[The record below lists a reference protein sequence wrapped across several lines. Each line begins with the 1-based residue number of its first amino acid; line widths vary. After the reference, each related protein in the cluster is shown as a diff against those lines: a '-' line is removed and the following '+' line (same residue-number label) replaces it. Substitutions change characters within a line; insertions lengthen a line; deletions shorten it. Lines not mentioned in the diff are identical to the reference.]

1 MKALADIDYPLLL
14 DGAMGT
20 MLQAG
25 YDAAAVHRLYL
36 EAGADLITTNTF
48 GEDMPEDE
56 IRQAVRM
63 ARAEV
68 ERMNRLTPSQ
78 PRYVLGDVG
87 PTGKMLSISD
97 NMHDSAA
104 RSSSFDSLYNGFRR
118 HIDVLMDEG
127 VDGILIETIF
137 DTLNAKAAIAAYESV
152 CEERGKRVALLL
164 SMTISDASGRTLS
177 GQTVEAW
184 LTSVL
189 HARPYSVG
197 INCGLGAETMLPYLR
212 RMRKYDPTLR
222 ISCHP
227 NAGLPNAMGQY
238 DETPEV
244 TASWVRKMLS
254 EGLVQIVGGCC
265 GTTPAHIAAI
275 RREAPFQPQ
284 AAPFPQEEQ
293 GKATLTTETTTTTG
307 MLRVS
312 GLEAFDFAPDTFV
325 TIGEQCNVAG
335 SRKFLRLIS
344 EHQYDEALTIAH
356 TQIERGANVLDINMD
371 DGLLDAKH
379 EMAQF
384 VRLIGADPSIA
395 RVPLM
400 IDSSRFDVIEAGLK
414 NCQGKCIVN
423 SLSLKQGEAEF
434 LREARIV
441 HQLGAAV
448 VVMCFD
454 EEGQATD
461 YDRRVTIAQR
471 AYKLLTEEVGFA
483 PTDIIF
489 DPNVLTIATGMEE
502 HRNYAKDFIRAT
514 EWITTNLP
522 GVRVSGGISNL
533 SFAFRGNNT
542 VRRAMHS
549 VFLHLAGKAGM
560 NMAITN
566 AATTVRYE
574 SIEPHLRDLL
584 EAVILNTSATAT
596 EELTELARQIMER
609 EQAAR
614 SMTEANG
621 HANNQSTAAKE
632 KKVTLSTE
640 ARVQQAL
647 LQGRTERLIEDLDAL
662 LNEGKMPIDI
672 ISGPMMAG
680 MNEVG
685 TLFGEG
691 KMFLP
696 QVVRTARTMKLA
708 VDYLTPYMTTAT
720 ADIPSRGKILIATVR
735 GDVHDI
741 GKNIVSV
748 VLGCNGFE
756 VIDLGVMVPAEH
768 IVEEAIRNNV
778 DIVCLSGLITPSL
791 AEMTTVATKMQ
802 KAGLQI
808 PLMVGGATTSALHTA
823 VSLAPLYRGGVF
835 HMSDAS
841 RNPVVAMQ
849 LMDPT
854 QRETVLVQNL
864 AQQRRLRL
872 AMKQREQRLEALRM
886 VAAATSNPHSST
898 SPARQ
903 SEIID
908 CDWDH
913 YTPQKPPFLGQRV
926 LDAIPVGELIPLID
940 WLYFYHAWRVS
951 EQSEEG
957 MLLRQDAEEL
967 LSELAADTRF
977 AIRAEV
983 AFFPARQHV
992 NSIYVD
998 VPGGA
1003 VEIQTPRQERISI
1016 SGQHREQCLSLC
1028 DFVSPLSG
1036 DYVGAF
1042 AATMSEVFVAE
1053 LESLHLQNTDIY
1065 RELLLQTIGD
1075 RLAEAA
1081 AEYMSRRWA
1090 ENGWGGIRPAVGYP
1104 CLPDQKTI
1112 FDLARLIDY
1121 NAIGITLTENG
1132 AMYPQSSVSGLY
1144 LSHPKSC
1151 YFTM

>member
-1 MKALADIDYPLLL
+1 MKKLIDVDYPLLL

-48 GEDMPEDE
+48 GEDMLENE
-56 IRQAVRM
+56 IREAVRL
-63 ARAEV
+63 ARQEV
-68 ERMNRLTPSQ
+68 ERMNALTPER
-78 PRYVLGDVG
+78 PRFVLGDVG
-87 PTGKMLSISD
+87 PTGKMLSLSD

-104 RSSSFDSLYNGFRR
+104 RSTSFDSLYDGFRR
-118 HIDVLMDEG
+118 YIACLMSEG
-127 VDGILIETIF
+127 VDGILMETIF
-137 DTLNAKAAIAAYESV
+137 DTLNVKAAIAAYESV
-152 CEERGKRVALLL
+152 CEERGEHLPLLL

-197 INCGLGAETMLPYLR
+197 INCGLGAEAMLPYLR
-212 RMRKYDPTLR
+212 RMRTYEPSLR

-238 DETPEV
+238 DETPDV
-244 TASWVRKMLS
+244 TAGFVRQMLS

-275 RREAPFQPQ
+275 RKVLDETRRSQPCIAIAEA
-284 AAPFPQEEQ
+284 
-293 GKATLTTETTTTTG
+293 THHS
-307 MLRVS
+307 LRIA
-312 GLEAFDFAPDTFV
+312 GLEAFDFAPNTFV

-344 EHQYDEALTIAH
+344 EHQYDEALAIAR
-356 TQIERGANVLDINMD
+356 TQIERGADVLDINMD
-371 DGLLDAKH
+371 DGLLNAEA
-379 EMAQF
+379 EMVQF

-400 IDSSRFDVIEAGLK
+400 IDSSRFEVIEAGLK

-454 EEGQATD
+454 EQGQATD
-461 YDRRVTIAQR
+461 YDRRIAIAQR
-471 AYKLLTEEVGFA
+471 AYRLLTEEVGFA

-502 HRNYAKDFIRAT
+502 HRRYALDFIRAT
-514 EWITTNLP
+514 EWITTHLP

-549 VFLHLAGKAGM
+549 VFLHLAGKVGM

-566 AATTVRYE
+566 AATAVQYDT
-574 SIEPHLRDLL
+574 IHPHLRDLL
-584 EAVILNTSATAT
+584 EAVILDTSDTAT
-596 EELTELARQIMER
+596 EQLTELARQIMEN
-609 EQAAR
+609 EQAAKAAAATAGTQPQKPA
-614 SMTEANG
+614 TERA
-621 HANNQSTAAKE
+621 
-632 KKVTLSTE
+632 TLSTE
-640 ARVQQAL
+640 ERVQKAL
-647 LQGRTERLIEDLDAL
+647 LQGRTELLIPELDAL
-662 LNEGKMPIDI
+662 LAEGKQPIDI

-696 QVVRTARTMKLA
+696 QVVRTARTMKTA
-708 VDYLTPYMTTAT
+708 VDHLTPYMTTAT
-720 ADIPSRGKILIATVR
+720 VDVPSRGKILIATVR

-756 VIDLGVMVPAEH
+756 VVDLGVMVPPER
-768 IVEEAIRNNV
+768 IVEEAVRQEV

-791 AEMTTVATKMQ
+791 TEMATVATQMQ
-802 KAGLQI
+802 EAGLSI

-849 LMDPT
+849 LLDPN
-854 QRETVLVQNL
+854 QREAVLVQNL

-886 VAAATSNPHSST
+886 VANAVPEVSQHTLF
-898 SPARQ
+898 
-903 SEIID
+903 D
-908 CDWDH
+908 CDWTS
-913 YTPQKPPFLGQRV
+913 YTPTQPPFLGQRV
-926 LDAIPVGELIPLID
+926 LDAIPVNELIPLID
-940 WLYFYHAWRVS
+940 WLYFYHAWRVK

-957 MLLRQDAEEL
+957 QLLRQDAEAL
-967 LSELAADTRF
+967 LSELAADTRY
-977 AIRAEV
+977 AVRAEA

-1003 VEIQTPRQERISI
+1003 VEIPTPRQERISI
-1016 SGQHREQCLSLC
+1016 SGQHREQCLALS
-1028 DFVSPLSG
+1028 DFVSPLGG

-1042 AATMSEVFVAE
+1042 AATMSESFVSE
-1053 LESLHLQNTDIY
+1053 LEELHRLNTDIY
-1065 RELLLQTIGD
+1065 RELLLQTLGD

-1090 ENGWGGIRPAVGYP
+1090 AEGWGGIRPAVGYP
-1104 CLPDQKTI
+1104 CLPEQNTI
-1112 FDLARLIDY
+1112 FDLARMIDY
-1121 NAIGITLTENG
+1121 HAIGITLTENG

-1144 LSHPKSC
+1144 LSHPNAS
-1151 YFTM
+1151 YFTL